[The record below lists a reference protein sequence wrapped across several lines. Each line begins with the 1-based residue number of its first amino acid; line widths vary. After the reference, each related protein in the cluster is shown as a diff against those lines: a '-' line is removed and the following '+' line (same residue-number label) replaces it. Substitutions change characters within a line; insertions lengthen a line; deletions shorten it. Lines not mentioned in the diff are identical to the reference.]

1 MMNFFIDWL
10 QKQGQEIVTQP
21 LSHKVAGMQEAYI
34 RTEGLNKLGWR
45 VIRRKIYL
53 FFTGQHSL
61 MKDKADASW
70 KKGLWIYVR
79 TAQIGD
85 SLMDLAARDFFNSKD
100 CRVDLLT
107 HEKLK
112 DLYEDDEWFDH
123 VTSDVNSLKA
133 EDYDFVIIQSVHHR
147 ALKAKVQFYK
157 SKPWLCMQGF
167 YDVPDFARAPWGAQR
182 LMDFWSIQ
190 NYKDLERL
198 GTQKLSSQRL
208 VSYEN
213 KITDITIVLGGVDP
227 VRTYPHWDQVLQSL
241 GFFQKKAITLIGTG
255 EVAELN
261 GQAILDLKLN
271 LKIRNMV
278 NQLSL
283 SECIDELARTKLLV
297 VADGGAMHLG
307 VAVQVPQMVS
317 LFIKEIPPNLRIPNR
332 YHEHAIVSNTGFIKD
347 IDPNQIAKKI
357 EYVLAGETI

>member
-1 MMNFFIDWL
+1 MKFFIRWL
-10 QKQGQEIVTQP
+10 HKQGQEIVTQP
-21 LSHKVAGMQEAYI
+21 LSHQVVGMQEAYI
-34 RTEGLNKLGWR
+34 RTEGLSKLGWR

-53 FFTGQHSL
+53 FFSGQNSL
-61 MKDKADASW
+61 MKDKADAGW
-70 KKGLWIYVR
+70 KKGLWIYFR

-85 SLMDLAARDFFNSKD
+85 SLMDLAARDFFNS
-100 CRVDLLT
+100 CGCHVDLLT
-107 HEKLK
+107 HEKIK
-112 DLYEDDEWFDH
+112 DLFEGDEWFGK

-147 ALKAKVQFYK
+147 ALKAKVQFFK

-182 LMDFWSIQ
+182 LMDFWSMQ
-190 NYKDLERL
+190 NSKDLERL

-227 VRTYPHWDQVLQSL
+227 VRTYAHWDLVLQSL
-241 GFFQKKAITLIGTG
+241 GLFQNKLIALIGTG
-255 EVAELN
+255 EVAELTA
-261 GQAILDLKLN
+261 QAILNLNLN
-271 LKIRNMV
+271 LKIRNTV

-283 SECIDELARTKLLV
+283 SECIDELARTKLLL

-307 VAVQVPQMVS
+307 VAVQVPQMIS
-317 LFIKEIPPNLRIPNR
+317 LFIKDIPPNLRIPNR
-332 YHEHAIVSNTGFIKD
+332 YHEHAIVSSTGFIKD
-347 IDPNQIAKKI
+347 IDPNQIAQKI
-357 EYVLAGETI
+357 KNVLAGKVI

>member
-1 MMNFFIDWL
+1 MNFFIHWL
-10 QKQGQEIVTQP
+10 HKQGQEIVTQP
-21 LSHKVAGMQEAYI
+21 LSHQVAGMQEAYI
-34 RTEGLNKLGWR
+34 RTEGLSKLGWR

-53 FFTGQHSL
+53 FFSGQHSL
-61 MKDKADASW
+61 MKDKADPRW
-70 KKGLWIYVR
+70 KKGLWIYFR

-85 SLMDLAARDFFNSKD
+85 SLMDLAARDFFNS
-100 CRVDLLT
+100 CGCHVDLLT

-112 DLYEDDEWFDH
+112 DLYEGDEWFGH

-147 ALKAKVQFYK
+147 ALKAKIQFFK

-167 YDVPDFARAPWGAQR
+167 YDVPDFARAPWSAQR

-190 NYKDLERL
+190 KNKELERL

-213 KITDITIVLGGVDP
+213 KTTDITIVLGGIDP
-227 VRTYPHWDQVLQSL
+227 VRTYSHWDLVLQSL
-241 GFFQKKAITLIGTG
+241 GFIQSKVVTLIGTG
-255 EVAELN
+255 EVAELA
-261 GQAILDLKLN
+261 GQAILNLNLN

-283 SECIDELARTKLLV
+283 AECIDELSLTKLLL

-307 VAVQVPQMVS
+307 VAVQVPQMIS
-317 LFIKEIPPNLRIPNR
+317 LFIRDIPPILRIPNR
-332 YHEHAIVSNTGFIKD
+332 YHEHAVVSATGFIKD

-357 EYVLAGETI
+357 EYVLSGEII

>member
-1 MMNFFIDWL
+1 MMNFFIHWL
-10 QKQGQEIVTQP
+10 HKQGQEIVTQP
-21 LSHKVAGMQEAYI
+21 LSRQVAGMQEAYI
-34 RTEGLNKLGWR
+34 RTEGLSKLGWR

-53 FFTGQHSL
+53 FFSGQHSL

-70 KKGLWIYVR
+70 KKGLWIYFR

-85 SLMDLAARDFFNSKD
+85 SLMDLAARDFFNSCG

-112 DLYEDDEWFDH
+112 DLYEDDEWIGH

-147 ALKAKVQFYK
+147 ALKAKVQFFK

-208 VSYEN
+208 VSYEH
-213 KITDITIVLGGVDP
+213 KITDITIILGGVDP
-227 VRTYPHWDQVLQSL
+227 VRTYPHWDLVLQSL
-241 GFFQKKAITLIGTG
+241 SNLHKKSITLVGTG
-255 EVAELN
+255 DVAELA
-261 GQAILDLKLN
+261 GQAILNLKLN

-283 SECIDELARTKLLV
+283 SECIDELARTKLLL

-332 YHEHAIVSNTGFIKD
+332 YHEHAIVSNTGYIKD
-347 IDPNQIAKKI
+347 IDAGQIVEKI
-357 EYVLAGETI
+357 TNVLALEIN